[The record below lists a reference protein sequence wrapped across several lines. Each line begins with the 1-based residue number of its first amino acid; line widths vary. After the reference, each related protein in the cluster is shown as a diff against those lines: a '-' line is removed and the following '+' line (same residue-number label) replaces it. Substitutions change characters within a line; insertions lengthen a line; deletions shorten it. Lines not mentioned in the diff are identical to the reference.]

1 MNEFE
6 EIDKENI
13 DNGGA
18 IALKGFNYQNAVASL
33 IAILNYDRDNFLL
46 FVETKDDI
54 EVDVEDKHFFI
65 QVKGQ
70 HLSLSSLLNIKKNDK
85 GIKNCI
91 FSKNIKKNHPKASY
105 HIVLLGLK
113 KDQNSLIE
121 ATEATIF
128 SEEYLYSSEQK
139 TKIIQKLKDIGFAEE
154 ELNHIPYKNVA
165 NDLAQYASSVI
176 PSALFEYLFGISTNI
191 IMDKKQERLHLLNE
205 KKLFGQQYDTLSLLK
220 DDFIRNDAE
229 EYVFDEQEAIND
241 IKKYLLL
248 AENIN
253 IKLNDFKSNIYQK
266 KIEIDNLKVEVLELT
281 KIIENTRRTYNE
293 IKGECSHC
301 GSDLTEKQS
310 IKRIRL
316 ENDNYEATLLRND
329 LNKKIKKLEDELD
342 NILQNKLGLENEYTS
357 LLSIAQKKQGEITL
371 QQFIE
376 QKARKLAKGK
386 YVDVKNTL
394 NEKIAELTEKINKLT
409 YEIKDLE
416 KQQKIQKDTIGLR
429 FNELKE
435 NLKITFSAASLM

>member
-6 EIDKENI
+6 EIDEENI

-154 ELNHIPYKNVA
+154 ELNHKLSQCRVYFTPFQNKQDDAAKFLIGCMCDKNIKVDERGKIILNELFSLIHRKA
-165 NDLAQYASSVI
+165 ERPIKTPEDIEKKKIDKQSLVK
-176 PSALFEYLFGISTNI
+176 LFETNETYVI
-191 IMDKKQERLHLLNE
+191 KEEILTELLREKVITYPEKYNIGKAFIKITSFYKYE
-205 KKLFGQQYDTLSLLK
+205 KKVL
-220 DDFIRNDAE
+220 E
-229 EYVFDEQEAIND
+229 EQIG
-241 IKKYLLL
+241 
-248 AENIN
+248 
-253 IKLNDFKSNIYQK
+253 
-266 KIEIDNLKVEVLELT
+266 EID
-281 KIIENTRRTYNE
+281 IS
-293 IKGECSHC
+293 G
-301 GSDLTEKQS
+301 
-310 IKRIRL
+310 
-316 ENDNYEATLLRND
+316 
-329 LNKKIKKLEDELD
+329 
-342 NILQNKLGLENEYTS
+342 
-357 LLSIAQKKQGEITL
+357 
-371 QQFIE
+371 
-376 QKARKLAKGK
+376 
-386 YVDVKNTL
+386 
-394 NEKIAELTEKINKLT
+394 
-409 YEIKDLE
+409 
-416 KQQKIQKDTIGLR
+416 
-429 FNELKE
+429 ELKE
-435 NLKITFSAASLM
+435 VFNYLFCNAKNILPNMNKDVIFAILIDLYIQKLGESQK